1 MKVKFMSATPVRFGD
16 VKVKVGDVLDLDQK
30 TAEEA
35 LRGGLFVTV
44 EPAKPKAKPKKK
56 TTTKIEEES

>member
-1 MKVKFMSATPVRFGD
+1 MKVKFMGSSPVSFGG

-44 EPAKPKAKPKKK
+44 ELEKPKAKTKKK
-56 TTTKIEEES
+56 TTKTEEES

>member
-44 EPAKPKAKPKKK
+44 EPEKPKAKTKKK
-56 TTTKIEEES
+56 TIKTEEES